1 MRNQNFFGQ
10 DFVELRQRAHREA
23 GTVHKSLRLQQAQT
37 QAAKADMRDIAVK
50 TRFRAQYSACVARDC
65 VDDPETGVMARCR
78 IFPAWIAKTGDQ
90 LDHIT
95 SLEPFSAAC
104 PVSPSDFSSIRRHR
118 RPPYCS
124 SKKAPASHLYAA
136 ADVSFP
142 SLVALSAPAS
152 SVAEGTVA
160 DRITGFS

>member
-37 QAAKADMRDIAVK
+37 QVAKADMRDIAVK

-65 VDDPETGVMARCR
+65 VDDPETGVTASSPLTVLLILSSRLLPCLKLKSLGY
-78 IFPAWIAKTGDQ
+78 IA
-90 LDHIT
+90 
-95 SLEPFSAAC
+95 S
-104 PVSPSDFSSIRRHR
+104 

>member
-65 VDDPETGVMARCR
+65 VDDPETG
-78 IFPAWIAKTGDQ
+78 DQ

-118 RPPYCS
+118 RSPYYSYC
-124 SKKAPASHLYAA
+124 LRGCFL
-136 ADVSFP
+136 VSN
-142 SLVALSAPAS
+142 
-152 SVAEGTVA
+152 
-160 DRITGFS
+160 